1 MKAILGTTLALLGLA
16 ASASAL
22 AHAPFCEC
30 TALDTDTIRCVGGFT
45 DGSDAPGVTL
55 DVMSAADNQVLLPGK
70 LGADSS
76 LTFKRPAEDFYIL
89 FDVGPGYQ
97 VEVEPSEIKGV

>member
-1 MKAILGTTLALLGLA
+1 MKAILQTAAALLGVAL
-16 ASASAL
+16 SASAL

-30 TALDTDTIRCVGGFT
+30 TALDAQTIRCVGGFT
-45 DGSDAPGVTL
+45 DGSAAAGVTL
-55 DVMSAADNQVLLPGK
+55 DVMSAADNRVLLPGK

-97 VEVEPSEIKGV
+97 VEVEPSEIKGL

>member
-1 MKAILGTTLALLGLA
+1 MKAILNYSAVLLGLT

-30 TALDTDTIRCVGGFT
+30 TALDADTIRCVGGFT
-45 DGSDAPGVTL
+45 DGSAAPGVTL
-55 DVMSAADNQVLLPGK
+55 DVMSADNQVLIPGK

-76 LTFKRPAEDFYIL
+76 LTFKRPSGDFYIL
-89 FDVGPGYQ
+89 FDVGPGYM
-97 VEVEPSEIKGV
+97 VEVDPSEIKGI

>member
-1 MKAILGTTLALLGLA
+1 MKAILQTATALLGLA
-16 ASASAL
+16 VSVSAL

-30 TALDTDTIRCVGGFT
+30 TALDAETIRCVGGFT

-55 DVMSAADNQVLLPGK
+55 DVMSAADNKMLMPGK

-76 LTFKRPAEDFYIL
+76 LTFKRPTEDFYIL

-97 VEVEPSEIKGV
+97 VEVEPSEIRGL

>member
-1 MKAILGTTLALLGLA
+1 MRAILRSATLLLGLA

-30 TALDTDTIRCVGGFT
+30 TALDAETIRCVGGFT
-45 DGSDAPGVTL
+45 DGSAAPGVTL
-55 DVMSAADNQVLLPGK
+55 DVIGADNQVLIPGK

-76 LTFKRPAEDFYIL
+76 LTFKRPSGDFYIL
-89 FDVGPGYQ
+89 FDVGPGYR
-97 VEVEPSEIKGV
+97 VEVEPSEIKGI

>member
-1 MKAILGTTLALLGLA
+1 MKAIIKHSALLLGLA

-30 TALDTDTIRCVGGFT
+30 TALDAETIRCVGGFT

-55 DVMSAADNQVLLPGK
+55 DVMSAADNRVLAPGR

-76 LTFKRPAEDFYIL
+76 LTFKRPDEDFYIL

-97 VEVEPSEIKGV
+97 VEVEPSEIRGL

>member
-1 MKAILGTTLALLGLA
+1 MNAILKCGTVLLGLS

-30 TALDTDTIRCVGGFT
+30 SALDAETIRCVGGFT
-45 DGSDAPGVTL
+45 DGSAAPGVTL
-55 DVMSAADNQVLLPGK
+55 DVMGSDNQVLIPGK

-76 LTFKRPAEDFYIL
+76 LTFKRPSGDFYIL
-89 FDVGPGYQ
+89 FDVGPGYM
-97 VEVEPSEIKGV
+97 VEVDPSEIKGI

>member
-1 MKAILGTTLALLGLA
+1 MKAILNCSALLLGLA

-30 TALDTDTIRCVGGFT
+30 TALDAETIRCVGGFT
-45 DGSDAPGVTL
+45 DGSAAPGVTL
-55 DVMSAADNQVLLPGK
+55 DVMRAADNQVLLPGK

-76 LTFKRPAEDFYIL
+76 LTFKRPAEGFYIL

-97 VEVEPSEIKGV
+97 VEVEPSEIKGI

>member
-1 MKAILGTTLALLGLA
+1 MMKTTLRSAAALLALG
-16 ASASAL
+16 ASAGAL

-30 TALDTDTIRCVGGFT
+30 TALDAETIRCVGGFS

-55 DVMSAADNQVLLPGK
+55 DVMSADNKVLIPGK

-76 LTFKRPAEDFYIL
+76 LTFKRPNEDFYIL

-97 VEVEPSEIKGV
+97 VEVEPSEIKSL

>member
-1 MKAILGTTLALLGLA
+1 MKAIFKRGAMLLGLTV
-16 ASASAL
+16 SAGAL

-30 TALDTDTIRCVGGFT
+30 TALDAETIRCVGGFT

-55 DVMSAADNQVLLPGK
+55 DVMSAADNKVLMPGK

-89 FDVGPGYQ
+89 FDVGPGYR
-97 VEVEPSEIKGV
+97 VEIEPSEIKGL

>member
-1 MKAILGTTLALLGLA
+1 MKAILQTAAALLGVAL
-16 ASASAL
+16 SANAL

-30 TALDTDTIRCVGGFT
+30 TALDAETIRCVGGFT
-45 DGSDAPGVTL
+45 DGSAAAGVTL
-55 DVMSAADNQVLLPGK
+55 DVMSAADNRVLLPGK

-97 VEVEPSEIKGV
+97 VEVEPSEIKGL

>member
-1 MKAILGTTLALLGLA
+1 MKAILKCSALLLGLA
-16 ASASAL
+16 ASTSAL

-30 TALDTDTIRCVGGFT
+30 TALDADTIRCVGGFT
-45 DGSDAPGVTL
+45 DGSAAPGVSL
-55 DVMSAADNQVLLPGK
+55 DVIRAADNQVLLPGK

-97 VEVEPSEIKGV
+97 VEIEPSEIKGS